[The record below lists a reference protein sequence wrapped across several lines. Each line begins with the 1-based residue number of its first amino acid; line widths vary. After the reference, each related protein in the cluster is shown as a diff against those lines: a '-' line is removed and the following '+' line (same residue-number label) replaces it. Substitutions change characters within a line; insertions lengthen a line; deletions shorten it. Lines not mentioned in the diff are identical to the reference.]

1 MYFIRDLLSSSLF
14 VRSLK
19 IGDNFISEKIEKIL
33 VDLLDDNK
41 TLTEFTLLGNRI
53 SLSCLSRIKKI
64 MHRNLKAVEEKEPN
78 RLKVELYRLQY
89 EEKKIVE
96 AKERLKQQEKDIIRC
111 QDTKESLKNEIER
124 YQVNEEYKRGSMNE
138 RIEEQRVIIARKTEI
153 LEEKND
159 ELNKVWL
166 TLNKYY
172 QL

>member
-1 MYFIRDLLSSSLF
+1 
-14 VRSLK
+14 
-19 IGDNFISEKIEKIL
+19 
-33 VDLLDDNK
+33 
-41 TLTEFTLLGNRI
+41 
-53 SLSCLSRIKKI
+53 

-138 RIEEQRVIIARKTEI
+138 RIEEQRVIIARKMEI

-166 TLNKYY
+166 NLNKYY
-172 QL
+172 RSIMAIDD